1 MTVLAGRYELVEKV
15 GEGGMSVVWRARDTR
30 LERDVAVKL
39 LRPFVAPEED
49 RRRRFA
55 REARTLAALSND
67 HIVRVHDY
75 IEAGADAF
83 LVMEFIDGRS
93 LAAATF
99 HRLPLA
105 WSEAASYA
113 AAVCE
118 ALDYAHAKGVTHRDL
133 TPSNILIENNSGRV
147 VTSDFGLARLARA
160 GGSATTIGVLLGTP
174 EYWSP
179 EQARGRD
186 TDGATDMYALGCILY
201 LLLSGR
207 LPFDGEDRLA
217 VGLRRAHEDPPSLGA
232 WSPAAPESAIRLVD
246 SLLCR
251 DPSRRPDARATALAI
266 ADASR
271 DRAARKRRT
280 LGPREADAP
289 TVAVSAPTVRIATKP
304 KPKPKPR
311 RRRRS
316 RWLVPVLGAIAGVC
330 AGVFAA
336 AHVFDRGVHVP
347 NVIRMRETIARAQ
360 ILHTM
365 PTANVSVVRV
375 YSTRVRRGRVVRQRP
390 RPDAMLKRGVDVTL
404 LVSKG
409 TPFAQVPSILPGT
422 APETAKAYVE
432 RSGFTARYRWTP
444 SWYVH
449 KGTVVELSPAGG
461 ARVRRP
467 ATVRIVVSSGWPRQV
482 VPDLS
487 GLDLESA
494 KQALEAKHLR
504 YGVVYHRSQTAVPD
518 HVLAQ
523 KPAAGNTVYE
533 GTRIWLGAARR
544 AHWTKVFSTSG
555 SDAYDTV
562 PFTVRGRWRIQYR
575 LDAGDDSDPFAEI
588 SWTRDGDLFSDGS
601 FVADTS
607 GALRT
612 HDVSDGAGTYHL
624 TVRPYASDAS
634 WYVEVESLQ

>member
-1 MTVLAGRYELVEKV
+1 MRVLAGRYELVEKV
-15 GEGGMSVVWRARDTR
+15 GEGGMSVVWRARDLR

-75 IEAGADAF
+75 VEAGTDAF

-99 HRLPLA
+99 HRLPLS
-105 WSEAASYA
+105 WTEVASYA

-118 ALDYAHAKGVTHRDL
+118 ALDFAHAKGVVHRDL
-133 TPSNILIENNSGRV
+133 TPSNILIEDSSGRV
-147 VTSDFGLARLARA
+147 VTSDFGLARIARA
-160 GGSATTIGVLLGTP
+160 GGTATTIGVLLGTP

-179 EQARGRD
+179 EQALGRD

-217 VGLRRAHEDPPSLGA
+217 VGLRRAHEDPPSLGLCL
-232 WSPAAPESAIRLVD
+232 PAAPESATRLVD
-246 SLLCR
+246 SLLSR
-251 DPSRRPDARATALAI
+251 DPSCRPDARATALAI
-266 ADASR
+266 AGASR
-271 DRAARKRRT
+271 DPAPRKRRT

-289 TVAVSAPTVRIATKP
+289 TVAVSAPTVRVAT
-304 KPKPKPR
+304 KPR
-311 RRRRS
+311 RRRRR
-316 RWLVPVLGAIAGVC
+316 RWLVPVFGAIAGVC
-330 AGVFAA
+330 AGVIAA
-336 AHVFDRGVHVP
+336 AHVLDHGIHAP
-347 NVIRMRETIARAQ
+347 NVVRMRETVARAR

-375 YSTRVRRGRVVRQRP
+375 YSTRVGRGRVVRQRP
-390 RPDAMLKRGVDVTL
+390 RPDAQLGRGVEVTL

-432 RSGFTARYRWTP
+432 RRGFTVRYRWTP
-444 SWYVH
+444 SWYVR
-449 KGTVVELSPAGG
+449 KGGVVELSPDGG

-467 ATVRIVVSSGWPRQV
+467 AIVRIVVSSGWPRRV
-482 VPDLS
+482 VPDLA
-487 GLDLESA
+487 GLDLRSA
-494 KQALEAKHLR
+494 KRELEAKHLR
-504 YGVVYHRSQTAVPD
+504 YGIVYHRSQTAVPD

-523 KPAAGNTVYE
+523 KPAAGHTVYE
-533 GTRIWLGAARR
+533 GTRVWLGAARR
-544 AHWTKVFSTSG
+544 VRWTKVFSASG
-555 SDAYDTV
+555 SDAYESV
-562 PFTVRGRWRIQYR
+562 PFTVQGRWRIRYR
-575 LDAGDDSDPFAEI
+575 LDAGGDSDPFAELA
-588 SWTRDGDLFSDGS
+588 WTRDGDLFSDGS

-607 GALRT
+607 GAMHT
-612 HDVSDGAGTYHL
+612 HDVSDGAGTYRL
-624 TVRPYASDAS
+624 TVRPYASGMS
-634 WYVEVESLQ
+634 WYVEVDSLQ

>member
-1 MTVLAGRYELVEKV
+1 MRVLAGRYELVEKV

-55 REARTLAALSND
+55 REARTLAALSSD

-75 IEAGADAF
+75 VEAGADAF
-83 LVMEFIDGRS
+83 LVMEFIDGFS

-99 HRLPLA
+99 HRLPLS
-105 WSEAASYA
+105 WTEAATYA

-118 ALDYAHAKGVTHRDL
+118 ALDYAHAKGVIHRDL
-133 TPSNILIENNSGRV
+133 TPSNILIENDSGRV
-147 VTSDFGLARLARA
+147 VTSDFGLARIARA

-179 EQARGRD
+179 EQALGRD

-246 SLLCR
+246 SLLSR

-271 DRAARKRRT
+271 DRAPRKKRT

-289 TVAVSAPTVRIATKP
+289 TVAVSAPTVRIAPTP
-304 KPKPKPR
+304 HR
-311 RRRRS
+311 RRRL
-316 RWLVPVLGAIAGVC
+316 RWRVPVLGAIAGVC
-330 AGVFAA
+330 IGVFAA
-336 AHVFDRGVHVP
+336 AHVLDRGVHAP
-347 NVIRMRETIARAQ
+347 NVVRMRETIARAQ
-360 ILHTM
+360 ILRTM

-375 YSTRVRRGRVVRQRP
+375 YSTRVGRGRVVRQRP
-390 RPDAMLKRGVDVTL
+390 RPDAKLERGVEVTL

-432 RSGFTARYRWTP
+432 QSGFTARYRWTP
-444 SWYVH
+444 SWYVR
-449 KGTVVELSPAGG
+449 KGGVVELSPAGG

-467 ATVRIVVSSGWPRQV
+467 ATVRIVVSSGWPRRV

-487 GLDLESA
+487 GLDLASA
-494 KQALEAKHLR
+494 KQELEAKHLR
-504 YGVVYHRSQTAVPD
+504 YGIVYHRSQTAVPD
-518 HVLAQ
+518 QVLAQ
-523 KPAAGNTVYE
+523 KPAAGRTVYE
-533 GTRIWLGAARR
+533 GTRIWLGAARKV
-544 AHWTKVFSTSG
+544 HWTKVFSATG
-555 SDAYDTV
+555 SDAYQSV
-562 PFTVRGRWRIQYR
+562 PFTVRGRWRIRYR
-575 LDAGDDSDPFAEI
+575 LDPGDDSDPFADI
-588 SWTRDGDLFSDGS
+588 AWTRDGGLFSDGS

-607 GALRT
+607 GAMHS
-612 HDVSDGAGTYHL
+612 HDVSDGAGTYRL
-624 TVRPYASDAS
+624 IVRPYTSGTS
-634 WYVEVESLQ
+634 WYVEVDSLQ

>member
-1 MTVLAGRYELVEKV
+1 MRVLAGRYELVEKV
-15 GEGGMSVVWRARDTR
+15 GEGGMSVVRRARDTR

-75 IEAGADAF
+75 VEAGTDAF

-99 HRLPLA
+99 HRLPLS

-118 ALDYAHAKGVTHRDL
+118 ALDYAHAKGVIHRDL
-133 TPSNILIENNSGRV
+133 TPSNILIEHNSGRV
-147 VTSDFGLARLARA
+147 VTGDFGLARIVRA

-179 EQARGRD
+179 EQALGRD
-186 TDGATDMYALGCILY
+186 TDGATDIYALGCILY

-217 VGLRRAHEDPPSLGA
+217 VGLRRAHEDAPSLGA

-246 SLLCR
+246 SLLSR
-251 DPSRRPDARATALAI
+251 DRSRRPDARATALAI
-266 ADASR
+266 AGASQ
-271 DRAARKRRT
+271 DPAPSKRRT
-280 LGPREADAP
+280 FGVREADAP
-289 TVAVSAPTVRIATKP
+289 TVAVSAPTVRIASE
-304 KPKPKPR
+304 PR
-311 RRRRS
+311 RRRRRR
-316 RWLVPVLGAIAGVC
+316 RWLVPVLGAIVGVC

-336 AHVFDRGVHVP
+336 AHVLDRGIHAP

-365 PTANVSVVRV
+365 PTASVSVVHV
-375 YSTRVRRGRVVRQRP
+375 YSTRVGRGRVVRQRP
-390 RPDAMLKRGVDVTL
+390 RPDAKLGRGVEVTL

-422 APETAKAYVE
+422 APETAKASVE

-444 SWYVH
+444 SWYVR
-449 KGTVVELSPAGG
+449 KGAVVELSPAAG

-467 ATVRIVVSSGWPRQV
+467 ATVRVVVSSGWPRQV
-482 VPDLS
+482 VPDLA

-494 KQALEAKHLR
+494 KQELEAKQLR
-504 YGVVYHRSQTAVPD
+504 YGVVYHPSQTAVPD

-533 GTRIWLGAARR
+533 GTRVWLGAARR
-544 AHWTKVFSTSG
+544 VHWTKVFSASG
-555 SDAYDTV
+555 SDAYESV
-562 PFTVRGRWRIQYR
+562 RFTVRGRWRIRYR
-575 LDAGDDSDPFAEI
+575 LDPGDYSDPFAEVA
-588 SWTRDGDLFSDGS
+588 WTRDGDLFSDGS

-607 GALRT
+607 GAMQNN
-612 HDVSDGAGTYHL
+612 DVSDGAGTYRL
-624 TVRPYASDAS
+624 TVRPYASGPS
-634 WYVEVESLQ
+634 WYVEVDSLQ